1 MCLVRSLKVV
11 SGVASTI
18 QALFSPYTFEVG
30 IVGEEW
36 NVEERILSCM
46 LVAVGVDKSVGND
59 ILKNAP

>member
-1 MCLVRSLKVV
+1 MCLVHGLKVV

-46 LVAVGVDKSVGND
+46 LVVVELIKV
-59 ILKNAP
+59 